1 MKRIMAVYDVDPFYA
16 DRFAE
21 FANRKE
27 KIPFTAVPF
36 TSLARLRTFT
46 EQHQVEI
53 LLVGDEVTAEELGD
67 IRAKQVIRLS
77 ETGMPEE
84 DGTPSVYKYQAS
96 DHVLRE
102 VMACYQVCAE
112 PALLSVVGT
121 QSTVLGVYS
130 PVNRCGKTS
139 FCLTLGQVMARERKV
154 LLLSLEEYSAYS
166 RMMKSEY
173 GGSLSDLLY
182 YFRQGEYSRLRLS
195 SVLYNWNGLDYVPPV
210 TYAEDLKDVTGE
222 EVANLIVRIA
232 QEGTYDT
239 ILLDL
244 GHFGKG
250 VEEILELCQVIYAP
264 VKEDVISLAKVEEWK
279 AYLER
284 SGRMHLWERV
294 QKLKLPGQRGVVPAE
309 HYLEQMLWGEMG
321 DFVRNLLS
329 GKQGTWEVTVNERDG

>member
-36 TSLARLRTFT
+36 TSLARLKTFT
-46 EQHQVEI
+46 EQQQVDL
-53 LLVGDEVTAEELGD
+53 LLVGDEVTAEELGT
-67 IRAKQVIRLS
+67 IRAKQVVRLS
-77 ETGMPEE
+77 ESGMKKEE
-84 DGTPSVYKYQAS
+84 DGLPSVYKYQAS

-102 VMACYQVCAE
+102 VMACYDIRAE
-112 PALLSVVGT
+112 PALFSVVGA
-121 QSTVLGVYS
+121 QSTVIGVYS
-130 PVNRCGKTS
+130 PVGRCGKTS
-139 FCLTLGQVMARERKV
+139 FCLTMGQVMAREQKV

-166 RMMKSEY
+166 RLMKVKY

-210 TYAEDLKDVTGE
+210 TYAEDLK
-222 EVANLIVRIA
+222 EVAGDEVAGLVNRIA
-232 QEGTYDT
+232 EEGAYDT

-250 VEEILELCQVIYAP
+250 VEAVLELCRVIYTP
-264 VKEDVISLAKVEEWK
+264 VKEDVISAVKVEEWR
-279 AYLER
+279 AYLEKSDR
-284 SGRMHLWERV
+284 SHLWDRV
-294 QKLKLPGQRGVVPAE
+294 QPLKLPGQRGVVPAE

-321 DFVRNLLS
+321 DFVRSLLG
-329 GKQGTWEVTVNERDG
+329 GKKGA